1 MHALSFF
8 MGKLIYWLITTLPW
22 AVTKERDMDV
32 GKRIEYGSLDF
43 GDKWDMVP
51 RSLLLNG
58 GAKAG
63 ARRADGRGPRGK
75 EVRQMNSEENRLG
88 YPSTVACELSVC
100 VNHLG
105 TRRFRVSGSECRGSV
120 CLTSSWQV
128 QQMLV
133 HGPYFEQQGL
143 RRQHERVTWW
153 VIVKGKDTIFK
164 Y

>member
-1 MHALSFF
+1 
-8 MGKLIYWLITTLPW
+8 
-22 AVTKERDMDV
+22 
-32 GKRIEYGSLDF
+32 
-43 GDKWDMVP
+43 MVP

-58 GAKAG
+58 GAKVG

-88 YPSTVACELSVC
+88 YPSTVACELSVR

-105 TRRFRVSGSECRGSV
+105 TRRVRVSGSECGGSA

-133 HGPYFEQQGL
+133 HGPYFE
-143 RRQHERVTWW
+143 
-153 VIVKGKDTIFK
+153 
-164 Y
+164 